1 MIERFESTRAH
12 SPRVLI
18 FISRA
23 AEYVHVASCRKAV
36 SLLGEATRH
45 GAMPTMLLGAGGS
58 PSGDLTTKNNQSRY
72 HKNNY

>member
-1 MIERFESTRAH
+1 MIERFESTQAH

-36 SLLGEATRH
+36 SHLGEATAWCDANDAAWRR
-45 GAMPTMLLGAGGS
+45 GQP
-58 PSGDLTTKNNQSRY
+58 KR
-72 HKNNY
+72 

>member
-36 SLLGEATRH
+36 SLLGEATTAWCDANDAAWRR
-45 GAMPTMLLGAGGS
+45 GQP
-58 PSGDLTTKNNQSRY
+58 KR
-72 HKNNY
+72 